1 MAIIDNKKRN
11 DLYKELISYESQC
24 NNKIAELDEYI
35 DFVFELEEDMDSL
48 DNQNYVNRN
57 NNDLKELHRKVY
69 ETKQQIREY
78 EKQIY
83 DQELIINTFIND
95 ILSGTEIDA
104 ERVSSFDIEDILAFL
119 KRKVRKQE
127 LSLTEAKKIK
137 EVFSNIIELNTSNRH
152 K

>member
-95 ILSGTEIDA
+95 ILSGTEIDV

>member
-95 ILSGTEIDA
+95 ILSGIEIDA

>member
-137 EVFSNIIELNTSNRH
+137 EVFSNIIELNASNRH

>member
-24 NNKIAELDEYI
+24 NNKIAELDDYI
-35 DFVFELEEDMDSL
+35 DFVFEIEEDMDSL
-48 DNQNYVNRN
+48 DNQNYINRN
-57 NNDLKELHRKVY
+57 NNDLKELHKKVR
-69 ETKQQIREY
+69 ESKQLIRDY

-83 DQELIINTFIND
+83 DQEMIINTFIND
-95 ILSGTEIDA
+95 ILSGNKI
-104 ERVSSFDIEDILAFL
+104 DIEQASLFDMDDIISFL

-127 LSLTEAKKIK
+127 LTLKEAKEIR
-137 EVFSNIIELNTSNRH
+137 EVFDNLIKMNNSSRH

>member
-48 DNQNYVNRN
+48 DNQNYINRN

-95 ILSGTEIDA
+95 ILSGIEI
-104 ERVSSFDIEDILAFL
+104 I
-119 KRKVRKQE
+119 VRNNIIS
-127 LSLTEAKKIK
+127 LSLSGYLDKYILSK
-137 EVFSNIIELNTSNRH
+137 SLNS
-152 K
+152 KSK

>member
-83 DQELIINTFIND
+83 DQELIINAFIND

-137 EVFSNIIELNTSNRH
+137 EVFSNIIELNASNRH

>member
-1 MAIIDNKKRN
+1 MAIIDNKNRN

-35 DFVFELEEDMDSL
+35 DFVFELEDDMDSL

-57 NNDLKELHRKVY
+57 NNDLKELHRKVF
-69 ETKQQIREY
+69 ETKQQIQNY

-83 DQELIINTFIND
+83 DQELIINTFINE
-95 ILSGTEIDA
+95 ILSGVDIDV
-104 ERVSSFDIEDILAFL
+104 ERVCSFDIEDILAFL

-127 LSLTEAKKIK
+127 LSLLEANKIK
-137 EVFSNIIELNTSNRH
+137 EVFVNILKLNESKKH